1 MTVTD
6 SKACTATATDTIR
19 ISPVIAH
26 DETVHSNTE
35 MTIAAINKQIIYGCD
50 TIIRDFGTPSITFTN
65 TLIDEHILDTVYNN
79 VSTVAPDSV
88 FSIGTTVITWTA
100 VDTCGHSVTA
110 TQDVV
115 IGFMPCPTAI
125 DANGN
130 EYQTVRVSCYCWM
143 AENLRATVYS
153 DGSSRA
159 IPNVMHYTAPTRA
172 IDPNGNLY
180 DWYATMDAG
189 EGGTNTVSDIETQ
202 YAAGESVQGAC
213 PAGWH
218 VPTEAEVENLM
229 SSMSTEDLMA
239 QGLWL
244 PDVGTNASGFNLL
257 PSGCYNSE
265 LDRYER
271 KSVGAYFWI
280 LTPPSAIY
288 HACEFGAACSTMEI
302 IPGSLKM
309 GFSVRCVKD

>member
-1 MTVTD
+1 MLREHLKKAGLEILSGGYFFTTLLLPRMFQKWVESAKEKESEVTGIGGWTGGNFI
-6 SKACTATATDTIR
+6 SKAYELFLLCDYFFFKIFR
-19 ISPVIAH
+19 IV
-26 DETVHSNTE
+26 
-35 MTIAAINKQIIYGCD
+35 
-50 TIIRDFGTPSITFTN
+50 
-65 TLIDEHILDTVYNN
+65 
-79 VSTVAPDSV
+79 
-88 FSIGTTVITWTA
+88 
-100 VDTCGHSVTA
+100 
-110 TQDVV
+110 
-115 IGFMPCPTAI
+115 
-125 DANGN
+125 
-130 EYQTVRVSCYCWM
+130 
-143 AENLRATVYS
+143 
-153 DGSSRA
+153 
-159 IPNVMHYTAPTRA
+159 
-172 IDPNGNLY
+172 
-180 DWYATMDAG
+180 WYATMDAG

-280 LTPPSAIY
+280 LTPPSAI
-288 HACEFGAACSTMEI
+288 G
-302 IPGSLKM
+302 
-309 GFSVRCVKD
+309 